1 MQTAFVL
8 SSMFPP
14 TPSLRATRPS
24 YRPCTSPASS
34 RSTPWACD
42 SSLPPAISVS
52 STPLPRAVLS
62 AAAIM
67 ATALTPLP
75 HPLAVGTPV
84 HRARLAVA
92 IARRHLPAATS
103 TAAAAAAATAAAKAV
118 ATSATVAPDGS
129 PSPPPSPLFF
139 PAPDPPTLLV
149 ASINGTVVGGGEVG
163 LVRLGGVP
171 VAMIGNV
178 GVGRRWRRRGV
189 GGALMVAAAGVAAR
203 WGEAAAYLVV
213 EEANTGAIAC
223 YSAGGWSVVG
233 TRGRGVVM
241 RKSVRDVDDG
251 GWGEGGG
258 GGGGAEWDG
267 VGGGG
272 AGWGMDEVGGEGGEA
287 VGLPAAVRAADLGD
301 DVYSWSVFGPPRD
314 RGGA

>member
-1 MQTAFVL
+1 MQAAFAL
-8 SSMFPP
+8 SPMFPAAP
-14 TPSLRATRPS
+14 LLPANRPS
-24 YRPCTSPASS
+24 HRPYTPPASS
-34 RSTPWACD
+34 RSTPRACD
-42 SSLPPAISVS
+42 ASPPPPISVS
-52 STPLPRAVLS
+52 SAPLPRAVLS

-92 IARRHLPAATS
+92 IARRHLPAAT
-103 TAAAAAAATAAAKAV
+103 AVAEAAAAATAAAEA
-118 ATSATVAPDGS
+118 ASVAPDGS
-129 PSPPPSPLFF
+129 PAPPPTTSFF

-203 WGEAAAYLVV
+203 WGEAVAYLVV
-213 EEANTGAIAC
+213 EEANAGAIAC
-223 YSAGGWSVVG
+223 YMAGGWSVVG
-233 TRGRGVVM
+233 SRGRGVVM
-241 RKSVRDVDDG
+241 RKRVRDVGDG
-251 GWGEGGG
+251 GWGGGG
-258 GGGGAEWDG
+258 WGGGGAEWDG
-267 VGGGG
+267 GGGGG
-272 AGWGMDEVGGEGGEA
+272 AGWGMDEVGGDGGEA
-287 VGLPAAVRAADLGD
+287 VGLTAAVRAADLGE
-301 DVYSWSVFGPPRD
+301 DVYTWSVFRPPRD